1 MELRVSARPSRPKEL
16 PRPGKVAQAKRQV
29 IGRWMPMKPAP
40 LIARLLFP
48 NKQPHLQRQH
58 LTQLVA
64 AILIG
69 LAVAALVGT
78 AMLYA
83 SSLHPNH

>member
-1 MELRVSARPSRPKEL
+1 M
-16 PRPGKVAQAKRQV
+16 KR
-29 IGRWMPMKPAP
+29 AP

-48 NKQPHLQRQH
+48 NKQPHLQRQY
-58 LTQLVA
+58 LNQLIA

-69 LAVAALVGT
+69 LAVAGLVGA

-83 SSLHPNH
+83 SGLRPSH

>member
-1 MELRVSARPSRPKEL
+1 
-16 PRPGKVAQAKRQV
+16 
-29 IGRWMPMKPAP
+29 MKPAP
-40 LIARLLFP
+40 WIARLLFP

-58 LTQLVA
+58 FTQLVV

-69 LAVAALVGT
+69 LAVAGLVGV

-83 SSLHPNH
+83 SGLHPNH

>member
-1 MELRVSARPSRPKEL
+1 
-16 PRPGKVAQAKRQV
+16 
-29 IGRWMPMKPAP
+29 MPMKRAP

-48 NKQPHLQRQH
+48 NKQPHLQRQY
-58 LTQLVA
+58 LNQLIA

-69 LAVAALVGT
+69 LAVAGLVGA

-83 SSLHPNH
+83 SGLRPSH